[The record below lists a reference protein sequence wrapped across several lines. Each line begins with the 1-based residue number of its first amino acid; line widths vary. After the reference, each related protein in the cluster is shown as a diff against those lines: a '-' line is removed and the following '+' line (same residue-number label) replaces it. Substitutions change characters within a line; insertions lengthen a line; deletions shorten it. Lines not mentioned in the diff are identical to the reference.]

1 MQFANPV
8 NLPVDGV
15 SSNCDNSPMPK
26 RQQSEDFKTP
36 GQLIEKLLSDRGW
49 TQRVLAIVLA
59 VDETGLNK
67 VVSGKRAITAEMA
80 LSLAEVF
87 DVEPE
92 KFLALQKSYDLA
104 QARITTR
111 PDPERAN
118 RAALFGDL
126 PIAEM
131 IKRGWLSAHDVRD
144 TESVERELIRFFGVR
159 SLNEIEILPHAAKRT
174 QVSVEATP
182 AQLAWIYRVKQIAG
196 EMRLEPYT
204 QFSGR
209 SAIKKLEAMR
219 GSLDAIS
226 DVHRVLSD
234 HGIRFVVVESIGSA
248 KIDGVCFWL
257 DANSPVIGMS
267 CRFDRIDNFW
277 FVLRHECEHMIHAHG
292 LSPNKRQVAM
302 LDAELEGERAGT
314 GPNIA
319 QEERMANEAA
329 ANFCVSKEALQKF
342 YKLKNPF
349 YSERDVIGFANTLG
363 VHPGLV
369 VGQLQR
375 KTERYDLFRNYLIK
389 VRSIVT
395 QTARVDGW
403 GLVAKTE
410 A

>member
-1 MQFANPV
+1 
-8 NLPVDGV
+8 
-15 SSNCDNSPMPK
+15 MPK
-26 RQQSEDFKTP
+26 RQQSDDFKTP

-87 DVEPE
+87 DVEPD

-111 PDPERAN
+111 PDPERAT

-131 IKRGWLSAHDVRD
+131 IKRGWLFAHDVRD
-144 TESVERELIRFFGVR
+144 TESVERELIRFFGAR
-159 SLNEIEILPHAAKRT
+159 SLNEIEILPHASKKT
-174 QVSVEATP
+174 QVSVDATP
-182 AQLAWIYRVKQIAG
+182 AQLAWIYRVKQIAS

-234 HGIRFVVVESIGSA
+234 HGIRFVVVESIGAA
-248 KIDGVCFWL
+248 KIDGVCFWM
-257 DANSPVIGMS
+257 DADSPVIGMS
-267 CRFDRIDNFW
+267 CRFNRIDNFW
-277 FVLRHECEHMIHAHG
+277 FVLRHECEHMIQAHG
-292 LSPNKRQVAM
+292 LSPNRRQVAM

-319 QEERMANEAA
+319 QEERIANEAA
-329 ANFCVSKEALQKF
+329 ANFCVPKEALQKF

-349 YSERDVIGFANTLG
+349 YSERDVVGFANTLG

>member
-1 MQFANPV
+1 MAKSV
-8 NLPVDGV
+8 NLPIYTFGQFCHNRV
-15 SSNCDNSPMPK
+15 MPK
-26 RQQSEDFKTP
+26 PLKNGDIRTP
-36 GQLIEKLLSDRGW
+36 GQLIEKLLSEREW
-49 TQRVLAIVLA
+49 TQRVLAIVLG
-59 VDETGLNK
+59 VDDSGLNK
-67 VVSGKRAITAEMA
+67 VISGKRPVTAEMA
-80 LSLAEVF
+80 LVLGEVF
-87 DVEPE
+87 GVEPDQ
-92 KFLALQKSYDLA
+92 FLELQKSYELA
-104 QARITTR
+104 QARIVSV
-111 PDPERAN
+111 PDPDRAT

-126 PIAEM
+126 PVSDM
-131 IKRGWLSAHDVRD
+131 IKRGWISAYDVRD
-144 TESVERELIRFFGVR
+144 TETVEQELIKFFGVR
-159 SLNEIEILPHAAKRT
+159 SLSEIEILPHASKKT

-182 AQLAWIYRVKQIAG
+182 AQLAWIYRVKQIAS

-257 DANSPVIGMS
+257 DSDSPVIGMS

-277 FVLRHECEHMIHAHG
+277 FVLRHECEHMIQAHG
-292 LSPNKRQVAM
+292 LSPHKQRQVAM

-319 QEERMANEAA
+319 QEERIANEAA
-329 ANFCVSKEALQKF
+329 ANFCVPKEALQKF
-342 YKLKNPF
+342 HKLKNPF
-349 YSERDVIGFANTLG
+349 YSERDVVGFANTLG

-389 VRSIVT
+389 VRSIAT